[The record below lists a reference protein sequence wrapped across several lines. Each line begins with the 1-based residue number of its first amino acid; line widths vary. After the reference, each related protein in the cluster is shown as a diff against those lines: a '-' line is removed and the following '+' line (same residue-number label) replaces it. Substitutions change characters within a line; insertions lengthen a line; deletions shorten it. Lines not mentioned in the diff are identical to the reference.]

1 MNLLA
6 GLENSVKE
14 NEPMSK
20 HTWFKLGGPARYF
33 VEPRNEEELL
43 DVTKRCHEN
52 EVEILV
58 LGRGSNLL
66 VSDEGIDGVVV
77 QLNDDYFGNI
87 EIKENIVIAQAGVD
101 MGHLIGVCA
110 RQGLRGLEC
119 MVGIPGSVGGN
130 IKQNAGGSF
139 GDIGSVAK
147 AVHLMDRTGYKFT
160 RERDEIYFGYRTT
173 NIMAKF
179 IVGAEFALTP
189 DDPEQI
195 GRSIKEVWMFKKTT
209 QPINTRN
216 AGCVFKNPRAMSS
229 GAMIER
235 SGLMN
240 KSIGGAHVSEKH
252 ANFIVANSGCTSQNV
267 IDLIHLIRKTVNDK
281 FGVELELEIQIWP

>member
-6 GLENSVKE
+6 GLDEIVKE
-14 NEPMSK
+14 NEPMAK

-52 EVEILV
+52 EVDILV

-77 QLNDDYFGNI
+77 HLNDEHFGKV
-87 EIKENIVIAQAGVD
+87 EINESTVTAQAGVD
-101 MGHLIGVCA
+101 MGNLIGVCA
-110 RQGLRGLEC
+110 RKGLRGLEC

-130 IKQNAGGSF
+130 IKQNAGGAF

-160 RERDEIYFGYRTT
+160 REREEIYFGYRTT

-179 IVGAEFALTP
+179 IVGAEFSLTP

-229 GAMIER
+229 GALIER
-235 SGLMN
+235 AGLMN
-240 KSIGGAHVSEKH
+240 KSVGGAHVSEKH
-252 ANFIVANSGCTSQNV
+252 ANFIVANSGSTSKDVQ
-267 IDLIHLIRKTVNDK
+267 DLIQLIRKTVNDK

>member
-6 GLENSVKE
+6 GLDEIVKE
-14 NEPMSK
+14 NEPMAK
-20 HTWFKLGGPARYF
+20 HTWFKLGGSARYF
-33 VEPRNEEELL
+33 VEPRNEEDLL

-52 EVEILV
+52 EVDILV

-66 VSDEGIDGVVV
+66 VSDAGIDGVVV
-77 QLNDDYFGNI
+77 HLNDEHFGNI
-87 EIKENIVIAQAGVD
+87 EIKENIVTAQAGVD
-101 MGHLIGVCA
+101 MGNLIGACA

-130 IKQNAGGSF
+130 IKQNAGGAF

-147 AVHLMDRTGYKFT
+147 EVHLMDRTGYKFT
-160 RERDEIYFGYRTT
+160 REREEIYFGYRTT

-179 IVGAEFALTP
+179 IVGAEFTLTP

-229 GAMIER
+229 GALIDR
-235 SGLMN
+235 AGLMN
-240 KSIGGAHVSEKH
+240 KSVGGAHVSDKH
-252 ANFIVANSGCTSQNV
+252 ANFIVANSGATSKDVQ
-267 IDLIHLIRKTVNDK
+267 DLIQLIRKTVNDK

>member
-1 MNLLA
+1 MT
-6 GLENSVKE
+6 
-14 NEPMSK
+14 K

-52 EVEILV
+52 EVDILV

-66 VSDEGIDGVVV
+66 VSDEGIDGVVIH
-77 QLNDDYFGNI
+77 LNDEHFGNI
-87 EIKENIVIAQAGVD
+87 EIKENIVTVQAGVD
-101 MGHLIGVCA
+101 MGNLIGICA

-130 IKQNAGGSF
+130 IKQNAGGTF
-139 GDIGSVAK
+139 GDIGSLAK

-160 RERDEIYFGYRTT
+160 REREEIYFGYRTT

-179 IVGAEFALTP
+179 IVGAEFTLTP
-189 DDPEQI
+189 DDCEQI
-195 GRSIKEVWMFKKTT
+195 DRSIKEVRMFKKTT
-209 QPINTRN
+209 QPFNTRN

-229 GAMIER
+229 GALIER
-235 SGLMN
+235 AGLMK
-240 KSIGGAHVSEKH
+240 KSVGGVYVSDKH
-252 ANFIVANSGCTSQNV
+252 ANFIVANSGATSKDVQ
-267 IDLIHLIRKTVNDK
+267 DLIQLIRETVNDK
-281 FGVELELEIQIWP
+281 FDVELELEIQIWP